1 MAPESLRTAMTPRMF
16 RTTGFREAEPM
27 QQGMTEMMPD
37 LAPSPS
43 DIRYNDLIIT
53 RS

>member
-1 MAPESLRTAMTPRMF
+1 MAPESLRTTMAPRMF

-27 QQGMTEMMPD
+27 QQGMTEMPD
-37 LAPSPS
+37 LAHSPS
-43 DIRYNDLIIT
+43 NIRYDNLIIT